1 MKNTVMLKSFQHGIR
16 VQLDPDADF
25 KTIYSEL
32 IEKFNASAKFFGKA
46 KLVVSFEGR
55 NLSDEEEEF
64 LVNCITENTDITVA
78 CIIGKED
85 GSDMMYVKA
94 ANSFSQN
101 SNSHPGQF
109 YKGSIKAGET
119 LETDSSLIILGDVN
133 NGANVNASGNIVIL
147 GTLYGNVHAGCFGD
161 EKSFVAAL
169 DIKPTEVKIADCAD
183 KITDKSGLFLK
194 NRAVPKILYIDNGR
208 ITAKEIKTD
217 TLNNLPF

>member
-1 MKNTVMLKSFQHGIR
+1 MKNTVMIKSFQHGIR

-25 KTIYSEL
+25 KSIYSEL

-46 KLVVSFEGR
+46 KLVSSFEGR
-55 NLSDEEEEF
+55 NLNDEEEEF
-64 LVNCITENTDITVA
+64 LVNCITENTDITVS
-78 CIIGKED
+78 CIIGRDEM
-85 GSDMMYVKA
+85 SDMLYVKA

-109 YKGSIKAGET
+109 YKGSIKAGES

-133 NGANVNASGNIVIL
+133 NGANVSASGNIVIL

-169 DIKPTEVKIADCAD
+169 DIKPTEVKIAGCSEMMTEKA
-183 KITDKSGLFLK
+183 GLFLK
-194 NRAVPKILYIDNGR
+194 NKAVPKILYIDNGK
-208 ITAKEIKTD
+208 IMAKVIKTD